1 VTRRRWLLVTGA
13 VIGLAWVIGAEWV
26 SIHAGI
32 QENHFLDALV
42 GLSFIGAGLV
52 AIDRRPGNIIG
63 PLMVAFGAIQYVG
76 NWSNLGLPVFPT
88 LWVISQTIPAA
99 FIAHIAL
106 AYPDG
111 RVRRRFDRFVLWTIY
126 VSLVATA
133 ALAVLTY
140 PRRIPGCD
148 CPWTPIFVPN
158 RQISLFMYDLNHHLA
173 IVLVPLF
180 LVAIVLRF
188 RRASL
193 AERRALLP
201 LWVGVG
207 LLALVFLIGAIAGDG
222 SDTDPFQYLLWELR
236 ALLELP
242 IPLVFLWGLLSERLA
257 RSAVGDLVIDLDR
270 PLSPE
275 ELRTTMARALHDP
288 TLEIAYAID
297 RGSRWVDGE
306 GRTVRPPMAGGAA
319 HGDDGISVVEREGE
333 ILAALVHDPAL
344 EPGLVQAAGVA
355 AGMAI
360 ANERL
365 RAEVRAQLEEVR
377 ASRLRIVEAG
387 DAARKRVE
395 RDLHDGAQQRL
406 VGLSLGLRL
415 LETRLDGVDG
425 AGEEIE
431 ALQSELRA
439 ALQELRELAR
449 GLHPQILTEEG
460 LGAAI
465 EALAERFPLP
475 VRVRVEELE
484 RPPAPV
490 EATAYFVV
498 AEALQ
503 NVSKYAQAS
512 SASVAVSRENGA
524 LTVEVS
530 DDGVGGAALGGGSGL
545 LGLVD
550 RVAALG
556 GSLVVESPSGRGTHL
571 HAEIPWAPR

>member
-1 VTRRRWLLVTGA
+1 VTRRRWLLVGGA
-13 VIGLAWVIGAEWV
+13 VVGLAWVVGAEWV
-26 SIHAGI
+26 SIHAGV

-52 AIDRRPGNIIG
+52 AIDRRPGNVIG
-63 PLMVAFGAIQYVG
+63 PLMVAFGAIQYIG

-111 RVRRRFDRFVLWTIY
+111 RVRRRFDRFVLWVIY
-126 VSLVATA
+126 GSLGATGL
-133 ALAVLTY
+133 LAVLTY
-140 PRRIPGCD
+140 PLRTPGCD
-148 CPWTPIFVPN
+148 CPWTPTLFPD
-158 RQISLFMYDLNHHLA
+158 RQFSLFMYDLNGRLA

-207 LLALVFLIGAIAGDG
+207 LLALVFLIGAFAADAA
-222 SDTDPFQYLLWELR
+222 SNDPFQYLLWEMR
-236 ALLELP
+236 AVLELAIP
-242 IPLVFLWGLLSERLA
+242 IVFVWGLLSERLA
-257 RSAVGDLVIDLDR
+257 RSAVGDLVIELDR

-275 ELRTTMARALHDP
+275 DLRVTMARALHDP

-297 RGSRWVDGE
+297 HGSRWVDGE
-306 GRTVRPPMAGGAA
+306 GRAVRPPVAGGAT
-319 HGDDGISVVEREGE
+319 HDDNGISVVERDGE

-387 DAARKRVE
+387 DAARRRVE

-406 VGLSLGLRL
+406 VGLSLGLRM
-415 LETRLDGVDG
+415 LENRLEGVPG
-425 AGEEIE
+425 TGEEIE

-465 EALAERFPLP
+465 ESLAERSALS
-475 VRVRVEELE
+475 VRVTVDEQE
-484 RPPAPV
+484 RPTAPV

-503 NVSKYAQAS
+503 NVSKYSQAS
-512 SASVAVSRENGA
+512 SATVVVSRENGA
-524 LTVEVS
+524 LMVDVTDE
-530 DDGVGGAALGGGSGL
+530 GVGGATLSGGSGL
-545 LGLVD
+545 LGLED

-556 GSLVVESPSGRGTHL
+556 GSLAVESPRGRGTHL
-571 HAEIPWAPR
+571 HVEIPWASR